1 MKHKKLRFLPFI
13 LIVIVLGGCQAI
25 NNSSTTK
32 DDVNTFETIT
42 ANEAKEM
49 MDNDNSLIILD
60 VRTEE
65 EYITGHIENA
75 LLLPYTEISDQ
86 VETVITDKNTI
97 ILIYCRSGRRSL
109 IAANSLIDL
118 GYKNVYD
125 FGGII
130 DWTYGIVTD

>member
-32 DDVNTFETIT
+32 EDVNTFETIT
-42 ANEAKEM
+42 AKEAKEM
-49 MDNDNSLIILD
+49 MDKDNSLIILD
-60 VRTEE
+60 VRTKE
-65 EYITGHIENA
+65 EYVTGHIKDA